1 MILIQCNA
9 GVQFFLDVI
18 KSEKVIKKIGT
29 LRIKT
34 KCEFSTKI
42 HCWLS
47 KRRWRKGSK
56 RRGIK
61 PDLVWSQTKIWK
73 GMQGTMEVATRPLS
87 LTADAFQKSNKMH
100 KRYEKVPWRTKVE
113 DWNGKWRTCNTQRWI
128 LLIMQLSVVQIKVP
142 SPEMGLIL
150 KLLQYQLRCS
160 WKTRWTV

>member
-1 MILIQCNA
+1 MILIQCRCSI
-9 GVQFFLDVI
+9 FLGCDQVRESYQENWNI
-18 KSEKVIKKIGT
+18 AV
-29 LRIKT
+29 KT